1 MARPRKLTD
10 TLQERIFTCLKEG
23 GTVVDACVIAG
34 VDESTFY
41 NWLQRGRN
49 GDSDFRY
56 FSDAVEQAR
65 EAPLAEKVAARQ
77 AELERR
83 ASAKQQN
90 KSNSIPPVC
99 YTELH
104 LCNLIKAN
112 VQQIASALR
121 LSPVA
126 ESSREYRMP
135 SLRPDFVFR
144 HIDGTHTLVE
154 VKTRNSERRSLV
166 RQMHQALGQGV
177 FYTAAY
183 SAIEQV
189 DVSKVRLCLLVDF
202 DIDEDAF
209 LENTLTTALERIDM
223 PITVVNVIRLLGLTD
238 GAQQPL
244 L

>member
-1 MARPRKLTD
+1 MVMPTVIVLTHKQRLFVNEYLKCWNA
-10 TLQERIFTCLKEG
+10 TQAAIRAGYKERSAHSIGSENLQKEAVRAEIDSRI
-23 GTVVDACVIAG
+23 
-34 VDESTFY
+34 
-41 NWLQRGRN
+41 
-49 GDSDFRY
+49 
-56 FSDAVEQAR
+56 
-65 EAPLAEKVAARQ
+65 
-77 AELERR
+77 AELELETGASLREIKRIAAQQRKESKKSPRR
-83 ASAKQQN
+83 TR
-90 KSNSIPPVC
+90 
-99 YTELH
+99 YTEKH
-104 LCNLIKAN
+104 LCNLIEAN
-112 VQQIASALR
+112 VQQVSVALN
-121 LSPVA
+121 LSPVVEA
-126 ESSREYRMP
+126 IREYQMP
-135 SLRPDFVFR
+135 AMRADFVFR

-154 VKTRNSERRSLV
+154 VKTGNAKQGIV
-166 RQMHQALGQGV
+166 RQMHGALGQGV